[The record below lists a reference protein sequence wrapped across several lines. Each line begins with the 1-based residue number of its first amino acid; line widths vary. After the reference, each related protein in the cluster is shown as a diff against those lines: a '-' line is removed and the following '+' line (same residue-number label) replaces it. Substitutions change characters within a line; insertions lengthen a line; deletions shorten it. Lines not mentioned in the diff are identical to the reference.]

1 MGGPGGPLRAEVL
14 SRMGTEDL
22 GEMLVCP
29 STMMPLRPAN
39 PMELGVV
46 RDLSGRPGLEA
57 ALVREDGL
65 VAYPVEGG
73 IPVMLKEAA
82 LDLRRKGNTP

>member
-1 MGGPGGPLRAEVL
+1 
-14 SRMGTEDL
+14 MGTADL

-29 STMMPLRPAN
+29 STMMPLHPAN

-46 RDLSGRPGLEA
+46 RDLSGRPDLEA

-65 VAYPVEGG
+65 LAYPVEGG